1 MDDDRAAE
9 LAVALA
15 ALAGREIGPAEARAV
30 VAHAH
35 DLTPARANTVW
46 TRHRAAPRTVSLR
59 DYLAMTIRFAAQD
72 PAAGGPDRPESHAS
86 PDPHGRHG
94 GMGP

>member
-9 LAVALA
+9 LAAALA

-35 DLTPARANTVW
+35 DLTPARANAVW
-46 TRHRAAPRTVSLR
+46 TRHRAAPRTVPLR
-59 DYLAMTIRFAAQD
+59 DYLAMTLRFTAQD
-72 PAAGGPDRPESHAS
+72 PAVGPLAGEERHAS

-94 GMGP
+94 GMAR